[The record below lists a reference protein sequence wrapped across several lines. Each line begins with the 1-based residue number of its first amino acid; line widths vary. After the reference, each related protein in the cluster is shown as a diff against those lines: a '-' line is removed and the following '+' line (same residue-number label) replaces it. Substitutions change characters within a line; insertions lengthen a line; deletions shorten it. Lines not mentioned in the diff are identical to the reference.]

1 MLKKEQRMK
10 DFSFVA
16 FAHFLLDLLG
26 YITALSLSFQ
36 SNRTILS
43 TAVNG
48 MKTCITGI
56 EALQGRA
63 KRVCSLEQLFSLDS
77 LRAPI
82 PSFQEIELKNTQNIE
97 FENLSMD
104 EMPLSF
110 RNAVSRAIDLV
121 VVGMRDRYA
130 SLLEEIG
137 DELCAACGFSFMMS
151 GQRMAWT

>member
-1 MLKKEQRMK
+1 MK
-10 DFSFVA
+10 DFSFIA

-48 MKTCITGI
+48 IKTCITGI
-56 EALQGRA
+56 DALKGRA
-63 KRVCSLEQLFSLDS
+63 KRAGSLGQLFSLDS
-77 LRAPI
+77 LRVPI

-110 RNAVSRAIDLV
+110 RNAVSTPSDLV
-121 VVGMRDRYA
+121 VVGIRDGYA
-130 SLLEEIG
+130 SLIEEARNCVQQV
-137 DELCAACGFSFMMS
+137 L
-151 GQRMAWT
+151 